1 MNMAVTAKM
10 VKDLREKT
18 GVGMMD
24 CKKALSECAGDIEA
38 AVDWLRKKGLS
49 SASKKSGRVAAEGK
63 VVTASSGTVGVLL
76 EVNSETDFSAKNE
89 KFIAFAQASADL
101 ALDKK
106 ANDIE
111 TFKTLPFPGTDRTAG
126 EELTHQISTIGENM
140 NLRRVTLLEVSQG
153 KVASYIHMGGKIGVL
168 VGLESDSGNEEALT
182 DLGKKIAMHV
192 AASAPPYLD
201 RASVPTA
208 DLNREKDILSE
219 QARASGKPENII
231 EKMVMGRINKF
242 YGENC
247 LLEQPFVIDPDQ
259 KVGKVVEAAAKE
271 LGAKIAVSG
280 FSRFVLGEGIEKRDD
295 DFASEVAKQVG

>member
-1 MNMAVTAKM
+1 MAVTAKM
-10 VKDLREKT
+10 VKELREKT

-24 CKKALSECAGDIEA
+24 CKKALGECNGDLEA

-63 VVTASSGTVGVLL
+63 VVTATGDNVGVLL
-76 EVNSETDFSAKNE
+76 EVNSETDFAAKNE
-89 KFIAFAQASADL
+89 KFIAFANASVEL
-101 ALDKK
+101 ALE
-106 ANDIE
+106 NRVTDIE
-111 TFKTLPFPGTDRTAG
+111 AFKSLPFPGTGRNVG

-140 NLRRVTLLEVSQG
+140 NLRRAAMLEVSNG
-153 KVASYIHMGGKIGVL
+153 TVASYIHMGGKIGVL
-168 VGLESDSGNEEALT
+168 VALESDSGNGEALA

-201 RASVPTA
+201 RNSVPEA
-208 DLNREKDILSE
+208 DLNREKDILTE

-247 LLEQPFVIDPDQ
+247 LMEQPYVIDPDQ
-259 KVGKVVEAAAKE
+259 KVGKVVEATAKE
-271 LGAKIAVSG
+271 LGSKVAVTG
-280 FSRFVLGEGIEKRDD
+280 FSRFVLGEGIQKKED
-295 DFASEVAKQVG
+295 DFASEVAKQAG